1 MEIDRFGRTAT
12 TRSAPKNS
20 GAVFSF
26 DLGVVSSPPNSQ
38 SAVAVIRNS
47 SALQTSCSAIL
58 RENVNSES
66 GMYWI
71 MPEFS
76 DNPIA
81 AYCDMKSLKGGWQMC
96 YTDWKEVDLKNSVFD
111 ASLKYGEEGYRS
123 DCSKTPFDEI
133 VFFSHDYKDLQAY
146 WEPHQ
151 EAFQYQGRISIVAA
165 LSDWN
170 GTALGMNGF
179 PVSFEHVKNI
189 LLCILTRCS
198 LQLVCITG

>member
-1 MEIDRFGRTAT
+1 MF
-12 TRSAPKNS
+12 
-20 GAVFSF
+20 
-26 DLGVVSSPPNSQ
+26 SPPNTST
-38 SAVAVIRNS
+38 ALFKNS
-47 SALQTSCSAIL
+47 SALQSSCAAIL
-58 RENVNSES
+58 QSNVNSQS

-71 MPEFS
+71 TPEFS
-76 DNPIA
+76 DDPIA
-81 AYCDMKSLKGGWQMC
+81 VYCDMTTLNGGWQMC

-179 PVSFEHVKNI
+179 PVSLEHVEYI

-198 LQLVCITG
+198 LQLACITG